1 MKKYISIIIT
11 LLCAVSVFAQDDAD
25 SKAGNR
31 QKFRQEELNYIE
43 SKNILSSEQFAKFSE
58 AYTEYREGLKKIRQE
73 NAIMRPQDGE
83 EVTEQ
88 QAKAN
93 VNAFV
98 QKTIQRANLNKEY
111 IEKLQGFMTNKQIL
125 KIQDAQAKFK
135 REKFK
140 ELNAKSEKK

>member
-1 MKKYISIIIT
+1 MKRYISIIVT
-11 LLCAVSVFAQDDAD
+11 LLFAVSVFAQDEAD
-25 SKAGNR
+25 IKTEAR
-31 QKFRQEELNYIE
+31 QKYRQEELKYIE
-43 SKNILSSEQFAKFSE
+43 SKNILSPEQFTKFSE

-73 NAIMRPQDGE
+73 NAIMKPQDGE

-93 VNAFV
+93 VEAFV
-98 QKTIQRANLNKEY
+98 QKTIQRANLNKDY

-125 KIQDAQAKFK
+125 KVQDARAKFK

-140 ELNAKSEKK
+140 EIQNKNGK

>member
-1 MKKYISIIIT
+1 MKRYISIIVT
-11 LLCAVSVFAQDDAD
+11 LLFAVSVFAQDDAN
-25 SKAGNR
+25 SKTGNR

-43 SKNILSSEQFAKFSE
+43 SQNILSPEQFAKFSE

-73 NAIMRPQDGE
+73 NAIMKPQDGE

-93 VNAFV
+93 VEAFV

-125 KIQDAQAKFK
+125 KVQDAQAKFK